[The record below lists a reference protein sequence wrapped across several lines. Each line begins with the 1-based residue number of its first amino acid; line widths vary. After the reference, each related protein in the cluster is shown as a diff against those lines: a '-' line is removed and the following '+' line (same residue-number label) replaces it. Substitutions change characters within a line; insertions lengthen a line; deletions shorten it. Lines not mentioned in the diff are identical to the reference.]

1 MPAYRPKMLLQALSL
16 SPRQRCRVHGAAH
29 LGQALHLADTEA
41 SGGVV
46 ARHQEV
52 FLLDADGLAPER
64 GVQHLFHLNTRVQG
78 SSRSSEGGLILLQYL
93 HPMSVRPWSK
103 VEVTG

>member
-1 MPAYRPKMLLQALSL
+1 MPAYSPKCFCKLSLSL

-64 GVQHLFHLNTRVQG
+64 GVQHLFHLNKRCKGQVG
-78 SSRSSEGGLILLQYL
+78 AAR
-93 HPMSVRPWSK
+93 
-103 VEVTG
+103 EV